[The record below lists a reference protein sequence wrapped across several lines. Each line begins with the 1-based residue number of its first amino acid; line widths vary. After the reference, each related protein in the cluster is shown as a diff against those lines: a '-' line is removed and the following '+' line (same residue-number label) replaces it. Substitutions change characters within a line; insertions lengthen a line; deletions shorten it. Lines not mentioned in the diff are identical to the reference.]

1 MLMPLQGVDERG
13 QKRHEA
19 FGANAI
25 GRVPDQEHGV
35 LDFWPILA
43 KAWTLKRLLH
53 LLGMVEKPPGV
64 FTHIACGCDKGLKQR
79 PFL

>member
-1 MLMPLQGVDERG
+1 MLIPFQRFDERG

-25 GRVPDQEHGV
+25 GGVPDQEQRV

-43 KAWTLKRLLH
+43 RAWTLKRLLH
-53 LLGMVEKPPGV
+53 LFCMVEKPPGV
-64 FTHIACGCDKGLKQR
+64 FTHIAGGCDKGLKQR